1 MRDCPG
7 MEALVGRTVQLDV
20 GGLAFRVEGLDV
32 PLHTPRSHGYAPF
45 LSQAGP
51 PAAGQATPV
60 QVSVLEAWTP
70 RGRLLFDT
78 GSRWSAWEQGPAR
91 EIVFFEMEDDGGRW
105 PSFLLR
111 FRPEGGE
118 VELRYLPRLLQ
129 TQGVAGALRNPF
141 HYPADQLLA
150 MYRLGGRG
158 LMLHAAGL
166 DTGAGAVACAGVSGT
181 GKTTF
186 TRLAEGRGWRPLT
199 DERVIVRLDG
209 PARPVL
215 HGTPW
220 LGEGHWA
227 ENRALPLRALVFLEQ
242 GPAHEAR
249 ALTPTEALPRLLRT
263 VSIPWFD
270 PQHVGEGLGACEQAL
285 RRVPAVVLA
294 FRREPGAVDA
304 LAELLAS
311 AG

>member
-1 MRDCPG
+1 
-7 MEALVGRTVQLDV
+7 MEALVGRAVRLDV
-20 GGLAFRVEGLDV
+20 GGLTFRVEGLDV
-32 PLHTPRSHGYAPF
+32 PLHTPRSHGYVPF
-45 LSQAGP
+45 LSEAGP
-51 PAAGQATPV
+51 PGAGQATPV
-60 QVSVLEAWTP
+60 RVSALEAWTP

-78 GSRWSAWEQGPAR
+78 GSRWSIWEQGPGR
-91 EIVFFEMEDDGGRW
+91 EIVFFEMEDGGGRW

-158 LMLHAAGL
+158 VMLHAAGL
-166 DTGAGAVACAGVSGT
+166 DTGAGAVACAGVSGA

-209 PARPVL
+209 SGRPVL

-227 ENRALPLRALVFLEQ
+227 ENRALPLRAIAFLEQ
-242 GPAHEAR
+242 GPAHAAH
-249 ALTPTEALPRLLRT
+249 ALAPTEALPRLLRT

-270 PQHVGEGLGACEQAL
+270 PQHVGAGLDACEQAVS
-285 RRVPAVVLA
+285 RAPAVLLT
-294 FRREPGAVDA
+294 FRPEPGAVDA
-304 LAELLAS
+304 LAAFLET
-311 AG
+311 GG